1 MKVTLIKEDLNK
13 EITEHFKDRID
24 LGKAVTECR
33 KAGVKFKIVRSLE
46 EGYRY
51 DLIHSPIKEAK
62 KDDAEEDVETAAG
75 EDKEIPEV
83 SISKDFE
90 FKAEEAPEALPAVE
104 IVDTIP
110 VEQNEP
116 TEEEKEFGKMASIN
130 SLIKGFLDKVEEIKS
145 VIITLQNEGASED
158 VIDLLN
164 MISDDTMISVG
175 VLQRALDL
183 STNAGEL
190 LDRGQEIAD
199 NVVDDEFKFENN
211 LEDED
216 GKEQEV
222 EIKKEI
228 VIDDDDDEDESLSE
242 AEKKMLSEMRPDF
255 RSAQPKVT
263 MSQSSQPTVSVNAIE
278 NEYVDDGDDDDD
290 IIDSNLLSV
299 ANSPITR

>member
-51 DLIHSPIKEAK
+51 DLIHSPIVE
-62 KDDAEEDVETAAG
+62 DAESAAG
-75 EDKEIPEV
+75 EEKGIPEV

-90 FKAEEAPEALPAVE
+90 FQTEEAPEALPAVE

-110 VEQNEP
+110 AEQNEP

-130 SLIKGFLDKVEEIKS
+130 SLIKGFLDKVEETKS

-158 VIDLLN
+158 VIELLN

-228 VIDDDDDEDESLSE
+228 VIDDDDDEDDSLSE
-242 AEKKMLSEMRPDF
+242 TEKKMLSEMRPDF

-263 MSQSSQPTVSVNAIE
+263 ISQSSQPVVSVNAIE

-290 IIDSNLLSV
+290 LIDSNLLSV